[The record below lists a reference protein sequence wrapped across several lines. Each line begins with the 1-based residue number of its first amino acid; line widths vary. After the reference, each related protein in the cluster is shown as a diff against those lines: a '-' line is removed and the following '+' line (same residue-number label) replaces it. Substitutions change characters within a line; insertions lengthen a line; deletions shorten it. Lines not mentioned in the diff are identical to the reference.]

1 MSKANWW
8 RIGFVL
14 MLVTGLLATIGLT
27 QGIKNPVTAIV
38 ATFGGPITLDPAW
51 HYDTDSAEAIH
62 NIYEPLIWYEREK
75 IDKFVPVLATGV
87 PVPERLPDGGMRI
100 VFKIRKGIKFHEGGT
115 LEPHDV
121 AYSYQRLL
129 LQDRAAGPVW
139 MWLEPF
145 FGVSAIDELA
155 EQVGDLEACKM
166 VKEAIQADDENWTV
180 TLTLKE
186 AFSPIIQILAGTW
199 GSVLDKEWMIE
210 QGDWDDTCENW
221 RKWHNPAAEESKIFN
236 KANGTGPYKLEAWI
250 PGEEIRFTRN
260 DNYWRGMPDCL
271 ENYGPEVC
279 WGKAK
284 LASAVIK
291 FVAGFETRLA
301 MFKAGDA
308 DIILVPRAFAAQMD
322 PLVKVGKA
330 RMYKGLS
337 APEGGTTSEDAFF
350 NFLVAERSPFMPLLD
365 GKPKPDLLSDIH
377 MRRAL
382 NYCFDTETYIKEAW
396 LGEAEQRRGP
406 IPRGLLGFNPDQPV
420 YEFSMEKCEKELE
433 LAFGGTLEKPGLAWT
448 KPLRLVLTYNTGNI
462 QRKIAAELLKKN
474 LESLNAK
481 RTVRNL
487 ISIEVRDLPWLTY
500 LKAMDAK
507 QLAVFWLGWLED
519 YHHPHNWVQPF
530 MHRKGAFA
538 QNQNFQ
544 VIKDVEFAPVYAT
557 WLPAKTYATLQDL
570 FDELIEMARME
581 PDLEKARLLYFEL
594 NRLAI
599 DWAIDIFQAQ
609 LLGRHYEQPWL
620 QGWFFNP
627 AYPGYY
633 FFWYWKSQ
641 PIPFKLAP
649 NETKTFELEGAVEL
663 TLTAGPAGA
672 EGDIGYTPDPWRVD
686 VIDKMG
692 GLTGQRVALT
702 YKMGLEGRF
711 DLMCSNVPA
720 AKWNFG
726 FAQLGPTPPP
736 ARISIVCP

>member
-1 MSKANWW
+1 MFSNWW
-8 RIGFVL
+8 KVGLVL
-14 MLVTGLLATIGLT
+14 VLAVAMLAVVGAT
-27 QGIKNPVTAIV
+27 QQEIKNPDTAIV
-38 ATFGGPITLDPAW
+38 ATIGDLETLDPAY
-51 HYDTDSAEAIH
+51 HYDTASAEAIH

-75 IDKFVPVLATGV
+75 IDVFVPVLATEV
-87 PVPERLPDGGMRI
+87 PTPERLPDGTMRI
-100 VFKIRKGIKFHEGGT
+100 VFKIRKGVKFHEGGT

-260 DNYWRGMPDCL
+260 DNYWRGTPDCV
-271 ENYGPEVC
+271 EKHGEEVC
-279 WGKAK
+279 WGLAK
-284 LASAVIK
+284 LGSAVFK
-291 FVAGFETRLA
+291 VVPEFGTRLA
-301 MFKAGDA
+301 MFEAGDA
-308 DIILVPRAFAAQMD
+308 DIIAVPRAFVAQMD
-322 PLVKVGKA
+322 PLVEAGKA
-330 RMYKGLS
+330 RMYKDL
-337 APEGGTTSEDAFF
+337 PTVTSQDAFF
-350 NFLVAERSPFMPLLD
+350 NFMVAEGSPFMPLL
-365 GKPKPDLLSDIH
+365 GGEPKPDFLSDIH
-377 MRRAL
+377 IRRAL
-382 NYCFDTETYIKEAW
+382 NYCFETERYIQEAW
-396 LGEAEQRRGP
+396 LGEASRRRGP
-406 IPRGLLGFNPDQPV
+406 IIEGLLGFNPDQPV
-420 YEFSMEKCEKELE
+420 YEFSMDKCEEELK
-433 LAFGGTLEKPGLAWT
+433 LAFGGTLENPGPAWT
-448 KPLRLVLTYNTGNI
+448 KPFRLVFTYNTGNL
-462 QRKIAAELLKKN
+462 QRKIAAELLERN
-474 LESLNAK
+474 LESLNEK
-481 RTVRNL
+481 RGIRAL
-487 ISIEVRDLPWLTY
+487 ISIEVLDLPWPTY
-500 LKAMDAK
+500 LKEMDAK
-507 QLAVFWLGWLED
+507 RLAVWWIGWLED

-538 QNQNFQ
+538 QNQNFH

-599 DWAIDIFQAQ
+599 DWAIDLFQAQ

-620 QGWFFNP
+620 SGWFYNP
-627 AYPGYY
+627 AYPGDF
-633 FFWYWKSQ
+633 FFWYWKGWPTAADLQASQ
-641 PIPFKLAP
+641 K
-649 NETKTFELEGAVEL
+649 L
-663 TLTAGPAGA
+663 TLGPAWRIWVYNAGP
-672 EGDIGYTPDPWRVD
+672 GDVD
-686 VIDKMG
+686 VTCNGATTTLSIGRSITFTKCEN
-692 GLTGQRVALT
+692 TGKPISCTVHAKGDTKVEYSLVTCDAWSRLR
-702 YKMGLEGRF
+702 GR
-711 DLMCSNVPA
+711 C
-720 AKWNFG
+720 
-726 FAQLGPTPPP
+726 
-736 ARISIVCP
+736 